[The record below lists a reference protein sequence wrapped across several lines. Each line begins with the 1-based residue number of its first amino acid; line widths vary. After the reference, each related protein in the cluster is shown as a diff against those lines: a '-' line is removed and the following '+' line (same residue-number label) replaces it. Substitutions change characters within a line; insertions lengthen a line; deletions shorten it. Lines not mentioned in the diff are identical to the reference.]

1 MVWNPFRNVSVS
13 EKSEMSRKTLHGII
27 VGFSGKFQFPVLRSK
42 PEVENTTVHGF
53 RVNSI
58 HPKNFI
64 QIGPR
69 MSEILQIT
77 PKMNAILILHELQSR
92 VASSC
97 NTPSSYRNQYKLQ
110 GRFVLLL

>member
-27 VGFSGKFQFPVLRSK
+27 VGFSGKFQFPVFRSK

-69 MSEILQIT
+69 VSEILQIT
-77 PKMNAILILHELQSR
+77 PKMNAI
-92 VASSC
+92 
-97 NTPSSYRNQYKLQ
+97 
-110 GRFVLLL
+110 